1 MVKAVLLFLHRW
13 LGVISGLIVFVV
25 SVTGAIFVFEEELFR
40 AFNPDIVYVTPEQ
53 SLRDIN
59 ELRATAQKSI
69 GQDKNINVVFIP
81 GSPDRAYCFSAF
93 ERNAKS
99 ESIWDKDEIAYY
111 YQVFVNPYTGAV
123 TGVVNKEIEFF
134 YAVRRIHQNLM
145 LRRDIGNMIVGTST
159 LIFLFILISGVV
171 LWWPQRIAQWK
182 QRFVVKWKARWRR
195 LNYDLHSVVGFYVF
209 LIAMLIAI
217 TGLVWS
223 FDWWENGIYAMLGS
237 SKKDAAFLTQRD
249 TTYTATNQGIT
260 LAWKDA
266 LKRYEQGFERITLNF
281 PTKKNSRVGAFVL
294 YDGPSAWTDSDYIYY
309 NGATG
314 NVQQAILQDAKSTG
328 MKWRNTNY
336 YIHTGKLYGWPTQ
349 ILAVI
354 ASLICASLPV
364 TGVILWVGRKNKK
377 QVPASPQPVSVKT
390 KPRPRVASRQL
401 T

>member
-25 SVTGAIFVFEEELFR
+25 SVTGCIFVFEEELFR
-40 AFNPDIVYVTPEQ
+40 VFHPEVVYVTPGQ
-53 SLRDIN
+53 TLRDIN
-59 ELRATAQKSI
+59 ELKAVAQNSI
-69 GQDKNINVVFIP
+69 GQDKNINIVFIP
-81 GSPDRAYCFSAF
+81 GSPDKAYYFSAL
-93 ERNAKS
+93 ERNPKS
-99 ESIWDKDEIAYY
+99 KSLWDKDEIVYY

-123 TGVVNKEIEFF
+123 TGVVDKENEFF
-134 YAVRRIHQNLM
+134 FVVRRIHQNLL
-145 LRRDIGNMIVGTST
+145 LRRDIGNMIVGSAT
-159 LIFLFILISGVV
+159 LIFLVILVTGIV
-171 LWWPQRIAQWK
+171 LWWPQRVAQWK
-182 QRFVVKWKARWRR
+182 QRLTVKLKARWRR
-195 LNYDLHSVVGFYVF
+195 VNYDLHSVAGFYVF
-209 LIAMLIAI
+209 LIAFIIAA
-217 TGLVWS
+217 TGIVWS
-223 FDWWENGIYAMLGS
+223 FDWWEKGIYTMLGS

-266 LKRYEQGFERITLNF
+266 LKRYENGFKRITLNF
-281 PTKKNSRVGAFVL
+281 PSKKNSRVGAFIH

-314 NVQQAILQDAKSTG
+314 AVQEVIRQNDKSTG

-354 ASLICASLPV
+354 VSLICASLPV
-364 TGVILWVGRKNKK
+364 TGVIMWVGRKNKK